1 MSAELGEQAVQVM
14 LRASAVTLSV
24 LLQAAQAAVQRHKGV
39 EHGEQKIQKL
49 NMQGKQLE
57 SVALMDEDIKPFRKE
72 LNKYGVDFA
81 VVKDKQT
88 GEHSVFFKGQDT
100 ERVYMALEKV
110 LNTAIDRADKGKKPA
125 KEIMQEAVAKAAE
138 RNAQIEQQLEKNR
151 SADRGER

>member
-57 SVALMDEDIKPFRKE
+57 NVALMDEDIKPFRKE

-81 VVKDKQT
+81 VVRDTQT

-138 RNAQIEQQLEKNR
+138 RNAQIEQQPEKNR